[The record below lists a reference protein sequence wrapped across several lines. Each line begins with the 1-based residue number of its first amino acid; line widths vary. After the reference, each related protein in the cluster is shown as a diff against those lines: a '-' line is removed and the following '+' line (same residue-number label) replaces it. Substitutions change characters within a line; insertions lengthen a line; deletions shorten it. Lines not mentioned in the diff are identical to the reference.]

1 MRGNNLEESSRLVSG
16 RSPLHSLIM
25 RVTVPD
31 DDDDD
36 ATVICGVFAETV
48 SLFGTTAI
56 VGVVEKLMGWKWKL
70 IPPSLLL

>member
-31 DDDDD
+31 DDND

-56 VGVVEKLMGWKWKL
+56 VGVEKLMGWNWKL

>member
-48 SLFGTTAI
+48 SLFGTAAI
-56 VGVVEKLMGWKWKL
+56 VGVEKLMGWKWKL